1 MSLMKKT
8 ITHRGVVYRQVT
20 KPEVVAT
27 LKRLARETGDKRLLD
42 AAAQIQ
48 AIIAEEKVTV
58 KKKRK
63 ATKKSPRRT
72 GKRSSK

>member
-1 MSLMKKT
+1 MSPMKKT
-8 ITHRGVVYRQVT
+8 ITHRGAVYRQVT

-42 AAAQIQ
+42 AAARVQ
-48 AIIAEEKVTV
+48 AIIAEEKATA

-63 ATKKSPRRT
+63 AAKKSPRKA
-72 GKRSSK
+72 GKRPSK